1 MAPLAVDPAAVSG
14 AGAAVISAGDGLAAA
29 IGPLTSGF
37 GANTGQ
43 DAAGEVFG
51 LAYQD
56 AGKNLSKA
64 AAAGINAC
72 RTAGFK
78 VEVCASN
85 YSRAEAASTIGG
97 GGAVLP
103 TPTQPGN
110 FDAPGAPWTL
120 GPGTPEPA
128 LWVVVEAFVG
138 DLWPNGNPGQMH
150 TAAGCWRTF
159 GAALHGVKAAM
170 QGPNS
175 VIGAQ
180 QMPEGGVIQ
189 QAFSKI
195 GDDIAKIGD
204 ECNNLAK
211 GLDDFANEVQHA
223 QDSIRDLLH
232 RLATP
237 GGLWHELT
245 AVFNGHGLDEIKRI
259 ANDIRAVLHNM
270 KREADAREQLFQKA
284 KSWLDDA
291 TVSLEHW
298 VDKECAH
305 FLGQDVGAVPAF
317 LIDRYLDIEE
327 GGIGAAADFVH
338 GVAQL
343 DPVRFAYDP
352 KGALSSWQDFAKL
365 PLMVANPAEIPMMI
379 AADPKG
385 MLDTVK
391 GLTDYK
397 DWTSDRPLVAFGHNL
412 FDVGTAVIPGLGE
425 AGAAAKGAEAA
436 GAAAR
441 AADAAGEADAAAGA
455 IGRDGRA
462 LGDAGELASVTK
474 SLDNI
479 GKTTDG
485 LANDLNKVS
494 GDLPKGD
501 TSAPPGG
508 RPNALPPP
516 KPGDAPVNPT
526 SPPVESAPAPPAD
539 PPGAA
544 PPPHAPEG
552 AAPPPP
558 AEQPVPATAAPGGHA
573 PSTAPQLSEPAP
585 AHAQLPPYGTPTDP
599 AAPVAESPTAPS
611 SPAPAPP
618 TPHASPPADFPPAA
632 ADSPTPPPSGTGP
645 SHAWSQ
651 PASPHDA
658 APSGPGDEG
667 SFHQSGP
674 PADNPIHEH
683 GEPPAD
689 GPPRELSVEKRDEI
703 LAMEKGTRP
712 DPSEYLPR
720 DYIEHHLDQ
729 FHDGASRFMPESNFD
744 KYGIAQRD
752 GTSFVMPK
760 READALIDSTHGDP
774 RALEKALGLPEGFLD
789 SRNVVRIDIN
799 HPEEFNLRMPS
810 GNEAGANDQWIPGGL
825 LPDGASEAIVD
836 GGKIPRSDY
845 SVSEVP
851 K

>member
-159 GAALHGVKAAM
+159 GAALHGLKAAM

-270 KREADAREQLFQKA
+270 KREADAKEQLFQKA

-298 VDKECAH
+298 VDKECVH

-462 LGDAGELASVTK
+462 LGDAGELASVTR

-501 TSAPPGG
+501 TPAPPGG

-516 KPGDAPVNPT
+516 KPGDVPVNPT

-539 PPGAA
+539 PPAAA
-544 PPPHAPEG
+544 PPPHAPDG
-552 AAPPPP
+552 AAAAPP

-573 PSTAPQLSEPAP
+573 PSTAPQPSEPAP
-585 AHAQLPPYGTPTDP
+585 AQTPMPPYGAPTDP
-599 AAPVAESPTAPS
+599 AGPVAQTPHSAPIPDTAPGGL
-611 SPAPAPP
+611 
-618 TPHASPPADFPPAA
+618 PHLPADAHPPGLARVDGA
-632 ADSPTPPPSGTGP
+632 PSGSGSDVGLGGHPPEPPPSLGPGVHPNQAPHDGLPGRPGDAHVSHPAQDGSDLGQPGPNFVGPYQLPGPGLVTPPPDGAFFWSGRTSEGVGIGP
-645 SHAWSQ
+645 VSAGGDGSADLFATSQGGTTLEGLLEENGVKPPLFDPADADSQEWWSQ
-651 PASPHDA
+651 V
-658 APSGPGDEG
+658 SGMYAENVQGEVHAVVGANLRPGNVWETVEL
-667 SFHQSGP
+667 P
-674 PADNPIHEH
+674 RLIDNPNVTKI
-683 GEPPAD
+683 
-689 GPPRELSVEKRDEI
+689 VVI
-703 LAMEKGTRP
+703 
-712 DPSEYLPR
+712 DPE
-720 DYIEHHLDQ
+720 
-729 FHDGASRFMPESNFD
+729 
-744 KYGIAQRD
+744 
-752 GTSFVMPK
+752 T
-760 READALIDSTHGDP
+760 
-774 RALEKALGLPEGFLD
+774 GLQKTIYE
-789 SRNVVRIDIN
+789 R
-799 HPEEFNLRMPS
+799 
-810 GNEAGANDQWIPGGL
+810 
-825 LPDGASEAIVD
+825 
-836 GGKIPRSDY
+836 
-845 SVSEVP
+845 
-851 K
+851 